1 MLDQIGLAMVGVTVG
16 LQYGLLALGLVL
28 VWRSSRFINFAHGQ
42 IGVLGSFV
50 LGGLV
55 LEQGFPYWIAL
66 IVALVFGGLFAAL
79 IERQFVQPLFNAPR
93 LVLLIASIG
102 IAQVAFALGT
112 LEIPEFSIGPVD
124 IGPIPNPFLLHLG
137 VESYP
142 VPFEQGWTIGK
153 VGLSSSQVLT
163 LVVAPLIVIGLQ
175 LLFTRTELG
184 RTIRAASSNPEAA
197 RLAGIS
203 VRKTSRTVWVI
214 AGVLSTLTAVLQ
226 APDRAGIDVSQ
237 LGPTLL
243 VRGLA
248 AALLAGMVDF
258 RLAFLAGIGL
268 GVVETEV
275 LFKVSSTASNVVV
288 FGAILLAVLLRG
300 PSLAKGARAGD
311 DRISDPVSR
320 PPLTARLQQ
329 VAFARHLGR
338 YGWGALALVLFV
350 LPLLPG
356 LRSQAQAQSLV
367 LILAFAIVAMGLTVL
382 TGWAGQISLGHV
394 ALLGVGAYS
403 ASDAVSHGWAI
414 PLVLLYAGAITA
426 LVALPVGLPALRF
439 RGLFLAVTTLG
450 FAVVAPTWLFRL
462 GVFGEK
468 ATGNGQVLLSDLW
481 LPGLGTLTS
490 KRQVYW
496 LALVLLGL
504 IVLALTA
511 LRGTGPGRALLAV
524 RDNEGTA
531 AAHGVP
537 PAAVKVVALLLSGFL
552 AGLGGAIWAMG
563 TGGWNFDRFS
573 PDLSLTVLGIA
584 IVGGL
589 GSLYGPV
596 LGSFVVFGA
605 PFLISYFDT
614 APYRAFFAGALLL
627 NVLLFFPQ
635 GLTGIVERLRLRLL
649 DRLEAG
655 LPDRPFGV
663 VEGALPLEVTDVR
676 LAFGGI
682 QALQGVSF
690 EVHPGE
696 IVGLI
701 GGNGAGK
708 STLMNCVSGHATPD
722 AGTISVFGQQV
733 AGLPPEF
740 RPHLALART
749 FQDAR
754 LYPGLAVVETVLVA
768 LDRTSRSDTL
778 SALTGMPWVR
788 GPERAKRAAA
798 QDLLERVGLQDRQ
811 HVLVSELSTGMRR
824 LLDIATVMAGAPRLV
839 LLDEPT
845 AGIAQ
850 REVEQF
856 APLLRSLR
864 DDLGCSIVIV
874 EHDMP
879 LLLSLCDRVYCL
891 ENGAVLASGTPEEVR
906 QDPRVIASYLGTDP
920 DAVDRS
926 AVAVTTRPATKTARR
941 TRTTKEKS

>member
-1 MLDQIGLAMVGVTVG
+1 MLLDEIGLAMVGVSYG

-28 VWRSSRFINFAHGQ
+28 VWRSSRFVNFAHGQ
-42 IGVLGSFV
+42 MGVLGSLV
-50 LGGLV
+50 LGGLA
-55 LEQGFPYWIAL
+55 LKLGWPYPLAL
-66 IVALVFGGLFAAL
+66 LAALLFGALFAAL
-79 IERQFVQPLFNAPR
+79 LERQFVQPLFNAPR
-93 LVLLIASIG
+93 LVLLIGSIG
-102 IAQVAFALGT
+102 IAQVAFAVGT
-112 LEIPEFSIGPVD
+112 LEIPRFSVLGVG
-124 IGPIPNPFLLHLG
+124 IGPIPNPFLLRLG
-137 VESYP
+137 SESFP
-142 VPFEQGWTIGK
+142 VPFDHGLTIGR
-153 VGLSSSQVLT
+153 VGLKPSQVLT
-163 LVVAPLIVIGLQ
+163 LVLAPLIVLGLQ

-203 VRKTSRTVWVI
+203 VRKTSRLVWVI
-214 AGVLSTLTAVLQ
+214 AGVLSTLTAILQ

-258 RLAFLAGIGL
+258 RLAMLAGIGL
-268 GVVETEV
+268 GVVEQEV
-275 LFKVSSTASNVVV
+275 FFKVSPTASNVVV
-288 FGAILLAVLLRG
+288 FGAILIAVLWRG
-300 PSLAKGARAGD
+300 PALARGVRAGD
-311 DRISDPVSR
+311 DRVADPVSR
-320 PPLTARLQQ
+320 PPLSDRLQQ
-329 VAFARHLGR
+329 VAFARNLGR
-338 YGWGALALVLFV
+338 YGWALLFGVLVL
-350 LPLLPG
+350 LPNLPG
-356 LRSQAQAQSLV
+356 LGSQAQAQSLV
-367 LILAFAIVAMGLTVL
+367 LIVAFAIVALGLTVL

-403 ASDAVSHGWAI
+403 AAEAVSHGWAI
-414 PLVLLYAGAITA
+414 PLVLLYSGVITA
-426 LVALPVGLPALRF
+426 LVALPVGLPALRY

-468 ATGNGQVLLSDLW
+468 ATGNAQVLLSDLW
-481 LPGLGTLTS
+481 VPGLGTLTS
-490 KRQVYW
+490 KQQVYW
-496 LALVLLGL
+496 VALVVLGLAL
-504 IVLALTA
+504 LALTA
-511 LRGTGPGRALLAV
+511 LRATGPGRALLAV

-531 AAHGVP
+531 AAHGIP
-537 PAAVKVVALLLSGFL
+537 PAAVKVVALLVSGFL
-552 AGLGGAIWAMG
+552 AGLGGAVWAMG
-563 TGGWNFDRFS
+563 TGSWNFDRFS

-596 LGSFVVFGA
+596 LGSFLVFGA

-614 APYRAFFAGALLL
+614 PSYRAFFSGALLL

-635 GLTGIVERLRLRLL
+635 GVTGVVERTRQRLL
-649 DRLEAG
+649 GRLEAG
-655 LPDRPFGV
+655 LPDRPFGPV
-663 VEGALPLEVTDVR
+663 QDSLPLVVRDVR

-682 QALQGVSF
+682 QALQGVSL
-690 EVHPGE
+690 EVGPGE

-708 STLMNCVSGHATPD
+708 STLMNCISGHATPD
-722 AGTISVFGQQV
+722 GGTIAVFGQQV
-733 AGLPPEF
+733 EGLPPEF
-740 RPHLALART
+740 RPHLSLART

-754 LYPGLAVVETVLVA
+754 LYPGLTVLETVLVS
-768 LDRTSRSDTL
+768 LDRSSRSDTL

-788 GPERAKRAAA
+788 GPERTKRTQALA
-798 QDLLERVGLQDRQ
+798 LLERVGLQDRQ
-811 HVLVSELSTGMRR
+811 HVMVSELSTGMRR
-824 LLDIATVMAGAPRLV
+824 LLDVATVMAGEPKLV

-891 ENGAVLASGTPEEVR
+891 ENGAVLAAGTPDEVR
-906 QDPRVIASYLGTDP
+906 ADPLVVASYLGTDP
-920 DAVDRS
+920 SAVDRS
-926 AVAVTTRPATKTARR
+926 TATTSLV
-941 TRTTKEKS
+941 KERS